1 MKVAIF
7 GYGKLGKC
15 LEKCIQADN
24 NMQLEAIFSR
34 RKIPH
39 EKYVPAS
46 DLAQYIGKIDVVAIA
61 TGSKEDI
68 TNSDLKYFNT
78 VDSYDVHQRIDSH
91 KQQLNDDNTLSIV
104 SVGWD
109 PGILSIQR
117 ALCHSLSNKGVYT
130 FWGKGVSQGHS
141 NALMQIE
148 GVKDAIQF
156 TVPNSKAI
164 QLARQGIASDE
175 PHTRVC
181 YINCDKSKREEIT
194 EKVLNMPYY
203 FQGYPVKI
211 YFVSGEK
218 IRTLWQNTSHKG
230 LTVSGGDCW
239 QTEYRIHT
247 DNNAL
252 FTAQIMCSY
261 IKAVPRLIDDG
272 YTGVADPLDIPI
284 KYIVDNKSML

>member
-7 GYGKLGKC
+7 GYGKVGKC
-15 LEKCIQADN
+15 LEKCIQSDD

-39 EKYVPAS
+39 EKYVPS
-46 DLAQYIGKIDVVAIA
+46 DKLKQYIGKLDVVAIA

-68 TNSDLKYFNT
+68 TDDNLRYFNT

-91 KQQLNDDNTLSIV
+91 KERLKDDNTLSIV

-117 ALCHSLSNKGVYT
+117 ALCNSLSNNGVYT

-156 TVPNSKAI
+156 TVPNRKAI
-164 QLARQGIASDE
+164 QLARQGIASDT

-181 YINCDKSKREEIT
+181 YINCDKGKREEIRQ
-194 EKVLNMPYY
+194 KILDMPYY
-203 FQGYPVKI
+203 FKGYPVKI
-211 YFVSGEK
+211 FFVSGEK

-230 LTVSGGDCW
+230 LTLSSGRCW
-239 QTEYRIHT
+239 HSEYSLHT
-247 DNNAL
+247 TNNAL
-252 FTAQIMCSY
+252 FTAQIMLSY
-261 IKAVPRLIDDG
+261 IKAVPRLIADG
-272 YTGVADPLDIPI
+272 YTGVADPLDIPV
-284 KYIVDNKSML
+284 KYLVENKSML